1 MLKRFEQA
9 LKLRPNEWKVVIPV
23 MLLLTINTL
32 VLELS
37 DVVAMAG
44 FISNLGTPQLL
55 WLWPLVMIITLLA
68 AGGFALV
75 VDRTQRIKL
84 VGNVLAGFGFL
95 YLLMLALF
103 WYDAPEVVRYP
114 LLAILSE
121 QQYALFPLAFWTLA
135 NDLYSVSDGKRLFP
149 LLAAGSAIGSLVG
162 NGLAALITFL
172 VADNSSLAPLYVL
185 TVCASLCFVAWAILY
200 LTFRHRPIR
209 ARQAK
214 PTEYDIVQT
223 FKVGTD
229 VIRNVP
235 LFSYLAL
242 VLFASGIALT
252 VVEFHFLTSL
262 DAVAANNPLVLQQL
276 YGFYKFGLVAAIL
289 LFQWGV
295 TSRWLSKINPKSNFV
310 LLPMVLLLVGGS
322 TLIIPIVG
330 GLGGRFLARLI
341 QVGWDEPARKS
352 VQGIIPDE
360 RRGRVSVFLD
370 SYCYAFATICGCIL
384 IAAVYGLQSVG
395 WFDSVIT
402 SVYLGAAVVAALV
415 ALWAALRLRT
425 VYDKSLLNW
434 RLARSRR
441 KSVLDGIDF

>member
-1 MLKRFEQA
+1 MLKRFA
-9 LKLRPNEWKVVIPV
+9 SVLKLRPNEWKLVVPV

-32 VLELS
+32 VLELA

-44 FISNLGTPQLL
+44 FISNLGTSQLL
-55 WLWPLVMIITLLA
+55 WLWPLVMTVTLLA
-68 AGGFALV
+68 AGGYALV
-75 VDRTQRIKL
+75 VDRTQRVKL
-84 VGNVLAGFGFL
+84 VGNLLAGFGFL
-95 YLLMLALF
+95 YLVMLALF
-103 WYDAPEVVRYP
+103 WYDAPEIVRYP
-114 LLAILSE
+114 LLSMLSE
-121 QQYALFPLAFWTLA
+121 QQHAVFPLAFWALA

-149 LLAAGSAIGSLVG
+149 LLAAGSAIGSLLG
-162 NGLAALITFL
+162 NGLAALL
-172 VADNSSLAPLYVL
+172 SLLAAENGSLAPLYVL
-185 TVCASLCFVAWAILY
+185 GLCAGLCFAAWAALR
-200 LTFRHRPIR
+200 LAFRRHTLR
-209 ARQAK
+209 ARQAR
-214 PTEYDIVQT
+214 PAEYDIRQT
-223 FKVGTD
+223 FQVGTD

-235 LFSYLAL
+235 LFRYLAL

-262 DAVAANNPLVLQQL
+262 DLVAASNPLLLQQL
-276 YGFYKFGLVAAIL
+276 YGFYKLALVAAIL

-295 TSRWLSKINPKSNFV
+295 TGRWLSRINPKSNFV
-310 LLPMVLLLVGGS
+310 LLPLVLLLVGGS
-322 TLIIPIVG
+322 ALIIPIVG

-370 SYCYAFATICGCIL
+370 SYCYAFATICGCAL
-384 IAAVYGLQSVG
+384 IAAVYGLQALG
-395 WFDSVIT
+395 WFGGILT
-402 SVYLGAAVVAALV
+402 GAYLAAAVVAALV
-415 ALWAALRLRT
+415 ALWAALRLRL